1 MKVRL
6 LLIALCLLVYAS
18 THADE
23 LSDAMVMHQKRE
35 YQQAMQVFS
44 KLANQGNVLAQE
56 QLADMYWFGDGMPI
70 DLKEA
75 ERWFTSAANAGSQKA
90 TLSLAVMRA
99 RVTRR
104 DEIAYYATRFDG
116 ANLQFNKSGCVPP
129 TVPVVSKTNAE
140 ITRVSEEVR
149 LWSECYNQFVGRL
162 RAALPAT
169 KSIPKDILDIMTDDD
184 LSRATVLIE
193 KMVLSSADEAK
204 TVATRVS
211 SETESWKHA
220 TEDYVTAT
228 NTKRTGM
235 TAAEY
240 ELFQR
245 SMGAQS
251 SQRLDR
257 TMDTRGVASQKK

>member
-6 LLIALCLLVYAS
+6 LSIALSLLVCTSAR
-18 THADE
+18 ADE
-23 LSDAMVMHQKRE
+23 LSDAMAMHQKRE

-56 QLADMYWFGDGMPI
+56 QLAEMYWFGDGMPI

-90 TLSLAVMRA
+90 KLSLAVMRA
-99 RVTRR
+99 RVARR
-104 DEIAYYATRFDG
+104 DEIAYYSTRFDG
-116 ANLQFNKSGCVPP
+116 GNLQFSKSGCVPP
-129 TVPVVSKTNAE
+129 TVPAASKTNAE
-140 ITRVSEEVR
+140 IAHVSEDIR
-149 LWSECYNQFVGRL
+149 LWSECYNQFVARL

-169 KSIPKDILDIMTDDD
+169 KSIPKDLLDIMADED
-184 LSRATVLIE
+184 LARATVLIE
-193 KMVLSSADEAK
+193 KVILSNADEAK

-211 SETESWKHA
+211 SETESWKRA

-240 ELFQR
+240 ELYQR
-245 SMGAQS
+245 SVGTQPT
-251 SQRLDR
+251 QRLDR
-257 TMDTRGVASQKK
+257 TMDTRGVATQKK